1 MIAAVAKG
9 PNLRS
14 STGCLQ
20 LSMNCRIHAPIR
32 STVWREWA
40 CNNSSATLD
49 VVAVKTHLMAF
60 TLLAACVAISPG
72 TNRTGTSQIVVFTG
86 SKRPTAVDKKC
97 CVSLFFQKEWRSYIF
112 CIFVFYSLY
121 GVKYILL
128 GPTTGGYSHSL
139 LCFMPGSYYF
149 SDILGFILHTVI
161 SVNRQYACAR
171 RLSNARIRT

>member
-1 MIAAVAKG
+1 MTH
-9 PNLRS
+9 PRS
-14 STGCLQ
+14 Q
-20 LSMNCRIHAPIR
+20 A
-32 STVWREWA
+32 
-40 CNNSSATLD
+40 
-49 VVAVKTHLMAF
+49 
-60 TLLAACVAISPG
+60 LLAACVAISPG
-72 TNRTGTSQIVVFTG
+72 TNRTGTPQIVVFTG

-121 GVKYILL
+121 SVKYILL

-149 SDILGFILHTVI
+149 SDILGFTLHTVI

-171 RLSNARIRT
+171 RLSNARIRTTHSKVLHQIMASCMDEEGLLKRTHSKSLEKLDKAGLNLKQK